1 MLKKREKRHIQHL
14 IVGDILVN
22 DDLWQF
28 IDWNDKVR
36 VTKIVGDI
44 VEMVGVKDGIKYVS
58 SLKAVLNAYIYA
70 E

>member
-1 MLKKREKRHIQHL
+1 MLKKREKRYIKHL
-14 IVGDILVN
+14 KVGDILVN

-58 SLKAVLNAYIYA
+58 SLKAVLNACIYA